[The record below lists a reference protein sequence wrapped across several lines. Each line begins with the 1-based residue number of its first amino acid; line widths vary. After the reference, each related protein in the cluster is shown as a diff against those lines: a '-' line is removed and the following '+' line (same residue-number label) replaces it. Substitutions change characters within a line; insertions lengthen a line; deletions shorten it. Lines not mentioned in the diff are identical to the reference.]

1 MGITVKIKRR
11 YRSSNENMGVA
22 KTLSNY
28 LLPLML
34 NPTMALCE
42 IQLFNAPNST
52 DHYAQYDSMGAQ
64 FGDSI
69 PDEGLF
75 GIVQLADPVD
85 ACDHLNN
92 TDIPEPSQEG
102 NRTIYPILLIK
113 RGNCEFH
120 TKVLYHF
127 VFILFNLKFQD
138 FNRTNSWLY

>member
-1 MGITVKIKRR
+1 MYFFVRREIKLTTKNEHNRKNFKKR

-75 GIVQLADPVD
+75 GLVQLADPVN
-85 ACDHLNN
+85 ACGHLNN

-113 RGNCEFH
+113 RGDCEFH
-120 TKVLYHF
+120 EKVWNFYDF
-127 VFILFNLKFQD
+127 YIL
-138 FNRTNSWLY
+138 

>member
-1 MGITVKIKRR
+1 
-11 YRSSNENMGVA
+11 MGVA

-75 GIVQLADPVD
+75 GIVQLANPID
-85 ACDHLNN
+85 ACDGLNN
-92 TDIPEPSQEG
+92 TDIPETSQGEVEQFIQSCSS
-102 NRTIYPILLIK
+102 NAVTVNFMK
-113 RGNCEFH
+113 R
-120 TKVLYHF
+120 
-127 VFILFNLKFQD
+127 
-138 FNRTNSWLY
+138 

>member
-1 MGITVKIKRR
+1 
-11 YRSSNENMGVA
+11 MGVA

-85 ACDHLNN
+85 ACGHLNN

-113 RGNCEFH
+113 RGDCEFH
-120 TKVLYHF
+120 TKVIYKYYAVRL
-127 VFILFNLKFQD
+127 
-138 FNRTNSWLY
+138 T